1 MYFKGYRWGRKSQA
15 TVLHLIAGWAVV
27 AMLGGCTTTTINADG
42 KNVAVPSMRVAVNLD
57 DGPASAAPHTGHAIE
72 LGHARA
78 KGRGDQT
85 LSTGQNPILFG
96 NQTFAAPQQLRNEFA
111 FNYTD
116 ISWRWRKFFGERVM
130 GLELSAGVAHT
141 VLDLSVTSATQRAS
155 GNFATNGVQGGVG
168 FVWRMASATSLH
180 ARAAGY
186 ASSNATGISN
196 LGRYELFLS
205 QALGDNLAL
214 RAGYAKWEMTGKSG
228 ELTSRFRVSFSGPT
242 LELGLHF

>member
-1 MYFKGYRWGRKSQA
+1 MFA
-15 TVLHLIAGWAVV
+15 LAV
-27 AMLGGCTTTTINADG
+27 GGCTTTTINAEG
-42 KNVAVPSMRVAVNLD
+42 KNVTVPSMRIAVNLD
-57 DGPASAAPHTGHAIE
+57 EVSTSAAPHTGHAIE
-72 LGHARA
+72 FGHARA
-78 KGRGDQT
+78 KGHGDQT
-85 LSTGQNPILFG
+85 LATGQNPILYG
-96 NQTFAAPQQLRNEFA
+96 NQTYNPPQQLRNEFD

-141 VLDLSVTSATQRAS
+141 SLDLSVSSAAQRAT

-168 FVWRMASATSLH
+168 FVWRIAPATSLH
-180 ARAAGY
+180 VRAAGF
-186 ASSNATGISN
+186 ASSNAPGVSN

-228 ELTSRFRVSFSGPT
+228 ELTSRFRVSYSGPT
-242 LELGLHF
+242 VELGLHF

>member
-1 MYFKGYRWGRKSQA
+1 MHFNGNRQHRAASA
-15 TVLHLIAGWAVV
+15 AVLPLIAGGAL
-27 AMLGGCTTTTINADG
+27 ALLLGGCTTTTINADA
-42 KNVAVPSMRVAVNLD
+42 KNVNVPSVRVAVNLD
-57 DGPASAAPHTGHAIE
+57 EGATPAAVPHTGHAIE

-78 KGRGDQT
+78 KGHADQT
-85 LSTGQNPILFG
+85 LSTGQNPILYG
-96 NQTFAAPQQLRNEFA
+96 NQTFTAPQQLRNEFD

-141 VLDLSVTSATQRAS
+141 VLDLSVMSTTQRAS

-186 ASSNATGISN
+186 VSSNTTGISN
-196 LGRYELFLS
+196 LGRYELFLA

-214 RAGYAKWEMTGKSG
+214 RAGMRSG
-228 ELTSRFRVSFSGPT
+228 R
-242 LELGLHF
+242 